1 MELHGHDIT
10 VAISSPSFQAVCS
23 SMTTLTITRAYQH
36 FFDTHPNGTLALTGG
51 ILNAVGDIVAQ
62 VSQNTLCEDHQRRPG
77 WDAARTLRFFCF
89 GFGISPL
96 LGRWNV
102 VLERRFPLCRRR
114 SHKINFWALSKRVA
128 ADQLLMAPFGLV
140 LFVGCMGA
148 MEGRSFAQIRE
159 RYSDMY
165 STALL
170 ANWKVWPMAQLINF
184 RYTPLPYRIPFQST
198 CGVFWTLYL
207 SLLNAKE
214 DEKQGHKIT
223 IHQTQWTF

>member
-1 MELHGHDIT
+1 M
-10 VAISSPSFQAVCS
+10 A
-23 SMTTLTITRAYQH
+23 TLTITRAYQH

-62 VSQNTLCEDHQRRPG
+62 VSQNATSEDHQRRPG

-89 GFGISPL
+89 GCGISPL

-102 VLERRFPLCRRR
+102 FLERRFPLCRRR
-114 SHKINFWALSKRVA
+114 SHKINFGALSKRVA
-128 ADQLLMAPFGLV
+128 ADQLVMAPFGLV
-140 LFVGCMGA
+140 LFIGCMGA
-148 MEGRSFAQIRE
+148 MEGRSLDQIRE

-170 ANWKVWPMAQLINF
+170 TNWKVWPMAQLVNF
-184 RYTPLPYRIPFQST
+184 RYMPLPFRIPFQST

-214 DEKQGHKIT
+214 DEKQQHKIA
-223 IHQTQWTF
+223 IHQRR

>member
-1 MELHGHDIT
+1 
-10 VAISSPSFQAVCS
+10 
-23 SMTTLTITRAYQH
+23 MTSLTITRAYQQ
-36 FFDTHPNGTLALTGG
+36 FFETHPNGTLALTGG

-62 VSQNTLCEDHQRRPG
+62 VSQNTLSEDQQRRPG
-77 WDAARTLRFFCF
+77 WDTARTLRFFCF

-114 SHKINFWALSKRVA
+114 SHKVNFSALSKRVA

-140 LFVGCMGA
+140 LFIGCMGA
-148 MEGRSFAQIRE
+148 MEGRDLVQIRE

-165 STALL
+165 TTALL
-170 ANWKVWPMAQLINF
+170 ANWKVWPMAQLVNF
-184 RYTPLPYRIPFQST
+184 RYMPLPYRIPFQST

-214 DEKQGHKIT
+214 DKKQEHKIA
-223 IHQTQWTF
+223 IHRTQ

>member
-1 MELHGHDIT
+1 
-10 VAISSPSFQAVCS
+10 
-23 SMTTLTITRAYQH
+23 MTSLTITRAYQH

-51 ILNAVGDIVAQ
+51 VLNAVGDIVAQ
-62 VSQNTLCEDHQRRPG
+62 VSQNTLPEDQQRRPG

-114 SHKINFWALSKRVA
+114 SHKVNLGALSKRVA
-128 ADQLLMAPFGLV
+128 ADQLLMAPFGVSDYGLRLPVLCIDTPYHQLV
-140 LFVGCMGA
+140 LFIGCMGA
-148 MEGRSFAQIRE
+148 MEGRDLAQIRE

-165 STALL
+165 TTALL
-170 ANWKVWPMAQLINF
+170 ANWKVWPMAQLVNF
-184 RYTPLPYRIPFQST
+184 RYIPLPYRIPFQST

-214 DEKQGHKIT
+214 GEKQELEIAIRHA
-223 IHQTQWTF
+223 H